1 MIDEQSIIDTMD
13 RENEKLW
20 AKVRELQRDLE
31 YTNSRLRELQND
43 VRDLERRA

>member
-1 MIDEQSIIDTMD
+1 MEEQTLIDTID

-20 AKVRELQRDLE
+20 AKVRQLQRDLE
-31 YTNSRLRELQND
+31 YTNSQLRELQND